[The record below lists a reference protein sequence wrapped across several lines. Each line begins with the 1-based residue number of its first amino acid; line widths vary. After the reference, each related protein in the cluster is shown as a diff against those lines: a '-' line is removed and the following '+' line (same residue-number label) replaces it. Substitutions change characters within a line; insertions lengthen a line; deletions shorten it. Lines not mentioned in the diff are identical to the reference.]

1 MSKMGRPRK
10 YDDVR
15 EARVSARISDELRD
29 VTQACLTETLTVA
42 AMYEDETPTVTDLI
56 EAAFMYA
63 AIAGPRELHEF
74 IKTYQSEAAE
84 FHRRVVG
91 EGEPVGA
98 YLAERRAALGKVE
111 DDA

>member
-10 YDDVR
+10 YDEVLDTNVG
-15 EARVSARISDELRD
+15 ARVSDVLRD
-29 VTQACLTETLTVA
+29 VTRACLTETLTVE
-42 AMYEDETPTVTDLI
+42 AMYDDKVPTVSDLV

-63 AIAGPRELHEF
+63 AIAGPRELLEF
-74 IKTYQSEAAE
+74 IRTHQAEAAE
-84 FHRRVVG
+84 FHRRVAR

-111 DDA
+111 E